1 VQGYMNKGQKRRAS
15 APAFVR
21 QTHLV
26 IEGFETPFSQ
36 KLSTS
41 NRWFV
46 LTHKI
51 PWDEI
56 CNV

>member
-1 VQGYMNKGQKRRAS
+1 MNKGQKRRAS
-15 APAFVR
+15 APAFVS
-21 QTHLV
+21 QTQLV

-41 NRWFV
+41 NRWVV
-46 LTHKI
+46 LAHKI